1 MTGTKHVEDPED
13 AEVAQLAAELA
24 AGRLTTREAIDRLVD
39 RIAAGAELD
48 PDDRAELRALL
59 ADLIEYDPHLG
70 AIAAR
75 V

>member
-1 MTGTKHVEDPED
+1 MKHVDDPGHD
-13 AEVAQLAAELA
+13 AELAALAAELA
-24 AGRLTTREAIDRLVD
+24 AGRLTAHEAIDRLVD
-39 RIAAGAELD
+39 RIAAGAELER
-48 PDDRAELRALL
+48 DDRDELRALL